1 MRDRIVIKGI
11 SEFGYHGVLE
21 QERRNGQ
28 EFLVDAVLFLD
39 LSLPSVND
47 ELDQTIN
54 YATVCA
60 AISEE
65 IAGEPVN
72 LIERLAGRISER
84 LLQDFSTLMEV
95 EITVHKPSAPIDQNF
110 FDISVTIQRS
120 RGSW

>member
-1 MRDRIVIKGI
+1 MRDRIFIKGV

-28 EFLVDAVLFLD
+28 EFLVDAALSLD
-39 LSLPSVND
+39 LSRACVSDDL
-47 ELDQTIN
+47 EQTIN

-72 LIERLAGRISER
+72 LIERLAERISER
-84 LLQDFSTLMEV
+84 LLEDFSSLMEV
-95 EITVHKPSAPIDQNF
+95 EVTVHKPSAPIDQNF
-110 FDISVTIQRS
+110 LDISVTIQRS
-120 RGSW
+120 RG

>member
-1 MRDRIVIKGI
+1 MRDRIYIKGV

-28 EFLVDAVLFLD
+28 EFLVDAVLTLD
-39 LSLPSVND
+39 MMRASLSDDL
-47 ELDQTIN
+47 EQTIN

-65 IAGEPVN
+65 ITGEPVN

-84 LLQDFSTLMEV
+84 LLNDFSSLIEIEV
-95 EITVHKPSAPIDQNF
+95 TVHKPSAPIDQNF
-110 FDISVTIQRS
+110 LDISVTIQRS
-120 RGSW
+120 RESK